1 MSDAKLSTPNFGT
14 AVKKFADAGI
24 SQQFLIPV
32 APPGAKIGHTAVLT
46 ENVLGK
52 APGRYDPHTDTW
64 AGLSGD
70 ILTRGV
76 SRAEAAKFLDWPTG
90 NVGILGAAYPAI
102 DSDAQSPEAAD
113 AVHAAVQAT
122 FAGFRPAVRV
132 RGKNDRLLYA
142 FRARDWKNDPVRTRH
157 ISYVIDGVE
166 SGLDIIGRGNQYLI
180 DGTHPGGDAYGWQE
194 GDELYNRGVLNE
206 IEGFAVDDADID
218 RFVDAFEHEIARIG
232 GKVINKRGTYVN
244 GSEYDPELSD
254 PSLSSDDIFAG
265 LARLPNTA
273 DNFRSRDDFIGVVS
287 AVRAAAGRDGATAD
301 FEDRVREWAVGSS
314 DGFCDDGY
322 FDKVWRSLRTV
333 RVSGDSLERLF
344 RRNGQAA
351 RVAAKDFDDRGP
363 ELSANAVKEAKAKDT
378 DDDRDLL
385 DKIAARFIFGDVN
398 LREEKAAPDVRAMFD
413 PEVAVDAFKWYKGF
427 SVYRSKNYTPD
438 LRRTYGDKEKD
449 FWEFLNDLDAAHP
462 ECFFREETRNPNFD
476 YGEIIVEDNPDTGR
490 KIRKLN
496 ISSPSAVIRA
506 ANQPDKDPARSAR
519 DVKTFLE
526 FGQRLF
532 GKMWAYELATIAFM
546 AQTGKRPGHM
556 LVMVGDSGVG
566 KSIYA
571 QILTKIFNGSD
582 TAGGTVDGAKLFNE
596 GAARFAFAGVEGCR
610 IISVRELPKG
620 NRRGTATMQ
629 QVTSTLKQMVDAG
642 PEGDWF
648 TIEDKGAKAKRVQNF
663 ARIIASSNH
672 ADSIEIEEGD
682 RRIFMVAVEIT
693 HANKPDED
701 YYGELADLI
710 KDPTR
715 LAAVYRYLRTHSIKG
730 YSANVPPP
738 VSTAKAEQQVMRIT
752 NSAERHMRAA
762 IAWME
767 VNQVVAF
774 DIRDLAETMT
784 DCSGFEADNL
794 GNGDTRVVYED
805 LLFSDN
811 PTERLQ
817 FGKAT
822 GKVQKFAYKLEPSRS
837 QAKRDITQFVTLANK
852 EVGEKLEIMARGE
865 RLEKFEDLRNDTFRL
880 REPHPWAQFRKGGV

>member
-1 MSDAKLSTPNFGT
+1 MPDAKMSTPTFGT

-32 APPGAKIGHTAVLT
+32 APPGAKIGQTAILT

-52 APGRYDPHTDTW
+52 APGRYDPNSGTW

-76 SRAEAAKFLDWPTG
+76 SRAEATKFLDWPTG

-113 AVHAAVQAT
+113 AVHAAVRAT
-122 FAGFRPAVRV
+122 FGTFRPAVRL

-142 FRARDWKNDPVRTRH
+142 FKARDWKNAPVRTRH
-157 ISYVIDGVE
+157 VTYEVGGVE

-180 DGTHPGGDAYGWQE
+180 DGTHPSGDAYGWQD
-194 GDELYNRGVLNE
+194 GDKLYSDAVVTELGE
-206 IEGFAVDDADID
+206 FPVDDADID
-218 RFVDAFEHEIARIG
+218 RFIDAFEHELSRAG
-232 GKVINKRGTYVN
+232 GKITNKRGTYVS
-244 GSEYDPELSD
+244 GGEYDPELAD
-254 PSLSSDDIFAG
+254 PSLSLDDIFTG

-273 DNFRSRDDFIGVVS
+273 DNFRTRDDFIGVVS
-287 AVRAAAGRDGATAD
+287 AIRASAGRDGATAD
-301 FEDRVREWAVGSS
+301 FENRVRAWAVESS
-314 DGFCDDGY
+314 DGFCDDDY
-322 FDKVWRSLRTV
+322 FDKVWGSLRAV
-333 RVSGDSLERLF
+333 RVSGDSLQRLF
-344 RRNGQAA
+344 RRNKIHHT
-351 RVAAKDFDDRGP
+351 AAKDFDDRGP
-363 ELSANAVKEAKAKDT
+363 ELSTNAVKVAKALDK

-385 DKIAARFIFGDVN
+385 DKVAARFIFGDVN
-398 LREEKAAPDVRAMFD
+398 LREEKTAPDVRVMFD
-413 PEVAVDAFKWYKGF
+413 PEVAVDAFKWFKGF
-427 SVYRSKNYTPD
+427 SVNRHGRDYTPD

-449 FWEFLNDLDAAHP
+449 FWEFLNVLDEAHP
-462 ECFFREETRNPNFD
+462 ECFFREETRNPNFG
-476 YGEIIVEDNPDTGR
+476 YGEIILEENPDTGR
-490 KIRKLN
+490 QIRKLN
-496 ISSPSAVIRA
+496 VSSPSAVIRA
-506 ANQPDKDPARSAR
+506 ADKADPNPARSAE
-519 DVKTFLE
+519 DVQRFLE
-526 FGQRLF
+526 FGERLF

-571 QILTKIFNGSD
+571 QLLTKIFNGSD

-648 TIEDKGAKAKRVQNF
+648 TIEDKSTRAKRVQNF

-672 ADSIEIEEGD
+672 SDSIEIEEGD

-710 KDPTR
+710 KDPER

-738 VSTAKAEQQVMRIT
+738 VSTAKAEQQVMRIQ
-752 NSAERHMRAA
+752 NAAERHMRAA
-762 IAWME
+762 VAWME
-767 VNQVVAF
+767 ANQVVAF

-784 DCSGFEADNL
+784 KCSGFEADNL
-794 GNGDTRVVYED
+794 GNGDTPVVYED
-805 LLFSDN
+805 MLFSDS

-822 GKVQKFAYKLEPSRS
+822 GKIQKFAYKLETTRAAKSR
-837 QAKRDITQFVTLANK
+837 DLTQFVTMPNK
-852 EVGEKLEIMARGE
+852 SVGEKLEMMQRGD
-865 RLEKFEDLRNDTFRL
+865 RLEKFEDLSNATFSL